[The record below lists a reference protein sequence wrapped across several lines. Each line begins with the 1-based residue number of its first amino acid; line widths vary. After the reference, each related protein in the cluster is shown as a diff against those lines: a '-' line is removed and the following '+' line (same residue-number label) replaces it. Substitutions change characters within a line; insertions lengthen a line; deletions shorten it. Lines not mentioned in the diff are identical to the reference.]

1 MVGQTL
7 DQSVQEPNLFESQ
20 LANQLATLRKCSDS
34 DASDERIVA
43 GLLAAFLVSINS
55 VLGLLIP
62 DPSPQSTEEKGDA
75 NSGSNATSS
84 DTTCF
89 DMLNLYS
96 HARRGG
102 KLHCRLR

>member
-1 MVGQTL
+1 MVGQAF
-7 DQSVQEPNLFESQ
+7 DRSVQEPNLFESQ
-20 LANQLATLRKCSDS
+20 LANQLANLRKCSDS

-55 VLGLLIP
+55 VRGLLIP

-84 DTTCF
+84 DTT
-89 DMLNLYS
+89 
-96 HARRGG
+96 
-102 KLHCRLR
+102 RLDAC